1 MRICWVF
8 NTAYFFRYFDGAV
21 RHLRER
27 GHEVVLVVG
36 EGPVSRNYT
45 DRAVEACVA
54 EAGCRREPLH
64 VPRSLPGRLMPRVRD
79 LAGYANYF
87 RPGHPAPGW
96 TRQWRTYLDKHVQR
110 LLANP
115 VAHRLV
121 VSVAGRHLLRSIDRL
136 LPANS
141 SVAARVSALR
151 PDVLVA
157 TPMVFS
163 TSRDVEYVKAARSL
177 GIPTVF
183 AVGSWDHLG
192 GKGLCPVV
200 PDAVLVWNEEM
211 AWEAATLHDIPRERI
226 AVVGAPSFD
235 FWFDATPTTDRD
247 AFLGTAGLDADSRYF
262 VYVCSSNPIA
272 GDTEPG
278 FVAKLADAMIGDPR
292 LKGVRLLVRPYPAMN
307 HVWNDV
313 RIPNGSV
320 WPPKG
325 EWPDIPEARQN
336 LFHTLYFSVGAIGVN
351 TTAMLEAAVVGRP
364 CISILT
370 DEYRRSQVDRAHF
383 QQMLRGDFLETPR
396 SPEEAVE
403 VMAAIVEARDAKT
416 EARRAFVRRFFRPL
430 GDAQQVA
437 TLYAETI
444 ERAAARSANATR
456 ACAST
461 SRASALRPP

>member
-1 MRICWVF
+1 MRICFVL
-8 NTAYFFRYFDGAV
+8 NSAYFFRYIDGVV
-21 RHLRER
+21 RRLRAH
-27 GHEVVLVVG
+27 GHDVVLVIG

-45 DRAVEACVA
+45 DRAVEACVT
-54 EAGCRREPLH
+54 EAGCTRASLH
-64 VPRSLPGRLMPRVRD
+64 VPRSLAGRLMPRVRD

-87 RPGHPAPGW
+87 RSGHPAPGW
-96 TRQWRTYLDKHVQR
+96 TRQWRTYLDKRVQR
-110 LLANP
+110 LLANA
-115 VAHRLV
+115 VVHGLV
-121 VSVAGRHLLRSIDRL
+121 VSAPGRALLKSIDRL

-157 TPMVFS
+157 MPMVFPAS
-163 TSRDVEYVKAARSL
+163 GDVEYAKAAHAL

-192 GKGLCPVV
+192 GKGLCPLV

-211 AWEAATLHDIPRERI
+211 AWEAAALHDIPRERI

-235 FWFDATPTTDRD
+235 FWFDATPTIDRD
-247 AFLGTAGLDADSRYF
+247 SFLGTAGLDADSRYF
-262 VYVCSSNPIA
+262 VYLCSSNPIA
-272 GDTEPG
+272 GDTEPR
-278 FVAKLADAMIGDPR
+278 FVAKLAAAMTGDPR
-292 LKGVRLLVRPYPAMN
+292 LKGTQLLVRPYPAMN
-307 HVWNDV
+307 HLWNDV

-336 LFHTLYFSVGAIGVN
+336 LFHTLHFSAGAIGVN

-370 DEYRRSQVDRAHF
+370 DEYRRSQADRAHF

-396 SPEEAVE
+396 SSEEAVE
-403 VMAAIVEARDAKT
+403 IMAAILEGRDGKQQ
-416 EARRAFVRRFFRPL
+416 ARRAFVRRFFRPL
-430 GDAQQVA
+430 GDTQQVD
-437 TLYAETI
+437 TLYAEAI
-444 ERAAARSANATR
+444 ERAAAR
-456 ACAST
+456 
-461 SRASALRPP
+461 P